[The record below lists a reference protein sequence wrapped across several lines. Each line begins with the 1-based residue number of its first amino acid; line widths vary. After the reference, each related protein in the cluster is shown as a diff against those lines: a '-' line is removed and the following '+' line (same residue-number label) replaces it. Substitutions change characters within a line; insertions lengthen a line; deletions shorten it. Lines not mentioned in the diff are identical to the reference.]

1 MTSQYGPRSP
11 SLNETKMRSCYD
23 VACRV
28 GKCNLIYL
36 PNIKLRR
43 SIMNRC
49 SIKTSWRR
57 LQHVQHVY
65 SVTILRLPGR
75 LEDVLQRPLEDVLKT
90 SCNED
95 VLSWRRLEDMS
106 WRRLEDLFWRRLED
120 IPWRCLEDI
129 SWRGLQD
136 TMERNK
142 ILTVDLRN
150 LNMYLTNLYFTNLYR
165 TILRRIQNALIR
177 TQ

>member
-11 SLNETKMRSCYD
+11 NLNETKMRGCYD

-57 LQHVQHVY
+57 LQHVQHIY

-95 VLSWRRLEDMS
+95 VLSWRRLEDV
-106 WRRLEDLFWRRLED
+106 LK
-120 IPWRCLEDI
+120 ICLEDVLKTSFEDVLKI
-129 SWRGLQD
+129 YLEDVLKTYLEEVFKTLWRE
-136 TMERNK
+136 TK
-142 ILTVDLRN
+142 
-150 LNMYLTNLYFTNLYR
+150 YLLW
-165 TILRRIQNALIR
+165 I
-177 TQ
+177 